1 MLATDTWTFSWE
13 SWSAEHPCRTPP
25 QHTLHGRVQRVL
37 QRGAV
42 ALRLSL
48 DRVVPRDVRGRG
60 LRQPRAQLRV
70 GKQRLGALHELVL
83 RLEEQP

>member
-1 MLATDTWTFSWE
+1 MLATDTWSFSWE
-13 SWSAEHPCRTPP
+13 RSAEHPCRTTS

-48 DRVVPRDVRGRG
+48 DRVVPRDVRCRG
-60 LRQPRAQLRV
+60 LCQPRAKRRV
-70 GKQRLGALHELVL
+70 GKQLLGALHELAL